1 MTDEEKKELFIQ
13 ETVKALML
21 SELQEQ
27 LLRAIL
33 DIEKQ
38 PIYYIPQRSPI
49 QRVLTSFPEDHPIYA
64 RHAWRHFTRTRRKNK
79 GCNEVMKEYDKCME

>member
-21 SELQEQ
+21 SELHEQ

-33 DIEKQ
+33 DIEKR

-49 QRVLTSFPEDHPIYA
+49 QRVLTEIQGDPI
-64 RHAWRHFTRTRRKNK
+64 NK
-79 GCNEVMKEYDKCME
+79 KTYWERLAEKTKGVMK

>member
-21 SELQEQ
+21 SELHEQ

-33 DIEKQ
+33 DIEKR

-49 QRVLTSFPEDHPIYA
+49 RRVLKSFPEDHPLYA
-64 RHAWRHFTRTRRKNK
+64 RNAWRHLPELAEKTK
-79 GCNEVMKEYDKCME
+79 GVMK

>member
-21 SELQEQ
+21 SELHEQ

-49 QRVLTSFPEDHPIYA
+49 RRVLKSFQTDTPMHKRIALYQFAEK
-64 RHAWRHFTRTRRKNK
+64 TK
-79 GCNEVMKEYDKCME
+79 GVMK

>member
-21 SELQEQ
+21 SELHEQ

-33 DIEKQ
+33 DIEKR

-49 QRVLTSFPEDHPIYA
+49 QRVFKSFPDDHPLYA
-64 RHAWRHFTRTRRKNK
+64 RNAWRHLPELAEKTK
-79 GCNEVMKEYDKCME
+79 GVMK

>member
-21 SELQEQ
+21 SELHEQ

-33 DIEKQ
+33 DIEKR

-49 QRVLTSFPEDHPIYA
+49 QRVLKSFPEDHPLYA
-64 RHAWRHFTRTRRKNK
+64 RNAWRHLPELAEKTK
-79 GCNEVMKEYDKCME
+79 GVMK

>member
-21 SELQEQ
+21 SELHEQ

-33 DIEKQ
+33 DIEER
-38 PIYYIPQRSPI
+38 PIYYIPQR
-49 QRVLTSFPEDHPIYA
+49 RVLKSFQTDTPMHKRIVWHTFAEK
-64 RHAWRHFTRTRRKNK
+64 TK
-79 GCNEVMKEYDKCME
+79 GVMK